1 MYHELSQGP
10 GFMPGAE
17 LDAGERMMNTISH
30 RSSSHETTRVKGGRK
45 HYKWDDCLEV
55 QGAVGT

>member
-1 MYHELSQGP
+1 
-10 GFMPGAE
+10 MPGAE

-30 RSSSHETTRVKGGRK
+30 HSSSHETTRVKGGRK
-45 HYKWDDCLEV
+45 HYKWDDCLDV